1 MERAE
6 VSKTNKYWIE
16 KHRFYELKHFCR
28 QYRYWKKV
36 VAQIDGAAKVS
47 YNPKVSKSGYNDPT
61 PRAAFMRELY
71 ESKIKLLER
80 IADETD
86 PVISSYILKGV
97 TEGKSYDIINA
108 NETIPCSR
116 DEYYKLYRKFF
127 WLLHK
132 ARK

>member
-36 VAQIDGAAKVS
+36 VSNIDGMVNQPTGEKVS
-47 YNPKVSKSGYNDPT
+47 TSGYSDPT
-61 PRAAFMRELY
+61 VRAAFLRELY

-80 IADETD
+80 IAYETD
-86 PVISSYILKGV
+86 PLVSSYILKGV
-97 TEGKSYDIINA
+97 TEGKSYDVMNTL
-108 NETIPCSR
+108 ETLPCSR
-116 DEYYKLYRKFF
+116 DEYYRLYRKFF

-132 ARK
+132 VRG

>member
-36 VAQIDGAAKVS
+36 VSNIDGMVNQPTGEKVS
-47 YNPKVSKSGYNDPT
+47 TSGHSDPT
-61 PRAAFMRELY
+61 VMAAFLRELY

-80 IADETD
+80 IAYETD
-86 PVISSYILKGV
+86 PIVSSYILKGV
-97 TEGKSYDIINA
+97 TEGKSYDVMNTL
-108 NETIPCSR
+108 ETLPCSR
-116 DEYYKLYRKFF
+116 DEYYRLYRKFF

-132 ARK
+132 ARG

>member
-36 VAQIDGAAKVS
+36 VSNIDGMVNQPTGEKVS
-47 YNPKVSKSGYNDPT
+47 TSGYSDPT
-61 PRAAFMRELY
+61 VRAAFLRELY

-80 IADETD
+80 IAYETD
-86 PVISSYILKGV
+86 PLVSSYILKGV
-97 TEGKSYDIINA
+97 TEGKSYDVMNTL
-108 NETIPCSR
+108 ETLPCSR
-116 DEYYKLYRKFF
+116 DEYYRLYRKFF

-132 ARK
+132 ARG

>member
-36 VAQIDGAAKVS
+36 VSNIDGMVSQPIGEKVS
-47 YNPKVSKSGYNDPT
+47 TSGHSDPT
-61 PRAAFMRELY
+61 IRAAFLRELY
-71 ESKIKLLER
+71 ESKIKLIER

-86 PVISSYILKGV
+86 PVVSSYILKGV
-97 TEGKSYDIINA
+97 TEGKSYDVMNA
-108 NETIPCSR
+108 LETLPCSR
-116 DEYYKLYRKFF
+116 DEYYRLYRKFF

-132 ARK
+132 ARI